1 MKNMTLKEIAVACG
15 GIYYGDEESYYK
27 QVTSVTIDSRRI
39 QKDCLFIA
47 LRGARVDGHMFIP
60 QSIQDGALC
69 AVSEKR
75 IESASYPYIMVNS
88 CAQALK
94 DIAEHYRRSLRL
106 KVVGISGSVGKTSTK
121 EMIASVLAQKYSV
134 LKTEGNFNNEIGLPL
149 TIFNIREDHEAA
161 ILEMGISDFG
171 EMERLAKVARPD
183 VCVLTNIGCAHLE
196 QLKSREGIL
205 KAKTEMFLYMNPEGD
220 IILNGDDDK
229 LKNFVPANGISP
241 IYFGLDAMLPYH
253 ADHIDDQGLNGTSA
267 RFSTPSIAFHAHIR
281 IPGEHMVYNALAG
294 IAVGQALGMKEEEMI
309 KGIESLVPLAGRNHL
324 IQTKFLSI
332 IDDCYNANPASMKS
346 SLSVL
351 AKADTRTIAVLGDM
365 FELGPTIN
373 ELHAEVGA
381 YAAQSGIH
389 VLICIGEHSAYMA
402 KGAANF
408 TGSENAKTAIYYFKT
423 KEEFLEKANTLLK
436 KNDTVLVKASHGM
449 EFPEIVEHLKE
460 MR

>member
-1 MKNMTLKEIAVACG
+1 MSLKEIAAACG
-15 GIYYGDEESYYK
+15 GTYFGSPKTALKEVK
-27 QVTSVTIDSRRI
+27 SVVIDSRKVE
-39 QKDCLFIA
+39 QDSLFIA
-47 LRGARVDGHMFIP
+47 VKGARADGHAFIP
-60 QSIQDGALC
+60 QVMKAGALC
-69 AVSEKR
+69 AVSEHKL
-75 IESASYPYIMVNS
+75 EHADFPYILVS
-88 CAQALK
+88 STLQALK
-94 DIAEHYRRSLRL
+94 DIAEHYRRSLDV
-106 KVVGISGSVGKTSTK
+106 KVIGISGSVGKTSTK
-121 EMIASVLAQKYSV
+121 EMIASILSQKFNV

-149 TIFNIREDHEAA
+149 TVFRLKEEHEIAV
-161 ILEMGISDFG
+161 LEMGISDFG
-171 EMERLAKVARPD
+171 EMSRLAKIARPD
-183 VCVLTNIGCAHLE
+183 ICVFTNIGCAHLE
-196 QLKSREGIL
+196 NLKSRDGIL
-205 KAKTEMFLYMNPEGD
+205 KAKTEMLEYMNPSGS